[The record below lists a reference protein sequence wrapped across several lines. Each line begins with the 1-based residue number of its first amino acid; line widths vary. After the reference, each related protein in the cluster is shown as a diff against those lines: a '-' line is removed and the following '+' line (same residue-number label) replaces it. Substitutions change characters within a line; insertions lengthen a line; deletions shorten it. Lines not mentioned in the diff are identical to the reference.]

1 VSSLILVLIIEKK
14 IVLRWKVRIFK
25 RKFTFGKFNFIRK
38 NNGKI
43 CLLALLAAVIVL
55 AVIIGSNL
63 VRQQNDKWSEH
74 TTVAHAGG
82 RIDGHYYSNCVDAIL
97 VNYENGQRT
106 FEIDFAVTSDNKL
119 VGKHDWDYVVQEGN
133 SAGEVWSE
141 EQFLSVPI
149 FGQYEPLSFARL
161 CELMDEYP
169 DIWIVTDT
177 KDTDKENVQNEFKI
191 MVETAKELGL
201 RSVLDRFVVQIYDE
215 EMYSYVR
222 EVYPFKS
229 WMYTLY
235 MFFGGDE
242 ETFTECVRFC
252 YANNIGNIATWNYFV
267 TPELIE
273 IADEYGIAY
282 YAHTEDDVEN
292 AKLMIEEGLSGIY
305 TNIITPDMLE
315 ED

>member
-1 VSSLILVLIIEKK
+1 ME
-14 IVLRWKVRIFK
+14 
-25 RKFTFGKFNFIRK
+25 
-38 NNGKI
+38 
-43 CLLALLAAVIVL
+43 
-55 AVIIGSNL
+55 
-63 VRQQNDKWSEH
+63 
-74 TTVAHAGG
+74 
-82 RIDGHYYSNCVDAIL
+82 
-97 VNYENGQRT
+97 
-106 FEIDFAVTSDNKL
+106 
-119 VGKHDWDYVVQEGN
+119 
-133 SAGEVWSE
+133 
-141 EQFLSVPI
+141 
-149 FGQYEPLSFARL
+149 
-161 CELMDEYP
+161 EYP

-177 KDTDKENVQNEFKI
+177 KDTDKENVQNEFNI

-201 RSVLDRFVVQIYDE
+201 ESVLDRIVVQIYNED
-215 EMYSYVR
+215 MYSYVR
-222 EVYPFKS
+222 QVYPFKS
-229 WMYTLY
+229 WIYTLY